1 MDDFS
6 FPQLAAIRSFKP
18 LPFGDSRRVAVP
30 LIVVSDVLKEFR
42 EEFKI
47 KFRREGA
54 LWLP

>member
-1 MDDFS
+1 MF
-6 FPQLAAIRSFKP
+6 FHPRSLLRLGHSSLCLWRFTS
-18 LPFGDSRRVAVP
+18 LAVP

-47 KFRREGA
+47 KSRREGA